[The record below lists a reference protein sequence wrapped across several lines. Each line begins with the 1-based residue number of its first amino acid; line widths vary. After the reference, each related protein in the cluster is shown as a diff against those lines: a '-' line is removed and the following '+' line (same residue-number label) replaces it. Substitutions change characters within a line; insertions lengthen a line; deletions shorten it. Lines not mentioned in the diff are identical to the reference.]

1 MSSSTTATKV
11 TATRGGSDAGAVQ
24 QSTIYKVSSPRAQ
37 SRRGIMKPG
46 FVMTPI
52 ILVSFLLSLAW
63 VDLTYTIRRSR
74 NHGRQGW
81 MPSWLHSILYRRS
94 QYRYAEAKDS
104 KTTTPTTTPSPKDEK
119 EEFYYHSKQK
129 KLLRAEV
136 DDAFQLR
143 GQVLVVM
150 ALVLFTASLAFAWG
164 GWQISSWVWRRFGE
178 RASNI

>member
-24 QSTIYKVSSPRAQ
+24 QPTIYKV
-37 SRRGIMKPG
+37 I
-46 FVMTPI
+46 MTPI

-81 MPSWLHSILYRRS
+81 MPSWLHSILYRKS

-104 KTTTPTTTPSPKDEK
+104 KTSTPTTTPSPKDER
-119 EEFYYHSKQK
+119 EDFYYHSKQK
-129 KLLRAEV
+129 KLLRMEM

-143 GQVLVVM
+143 GHVLVVM
-150 ALVLFTASLAFAWG
+150 ALALLTMSLALAWG
-164 GWQISSWVWRRFGE
+164 GWIVCSWAWRSFGE
-178 RASNI
+178 RAFEV

>member
-1 MSSSTTATKV
+1 MSSSTTATKA

-24 QSTIYKVSSPRAQ
+24 QSTIYK
-37 SRRGIMKPG
+37 

-94 QYRYAEAKDS
+94 QYRYAEAQDS

-164 GWQISSWVWRRFGE
+164 GWQISTWVWRRFGE

>member
-24 QSTIYKVSSPRAQ
+24 QSTIYKV
-37 SRRGIMKPG
+37 
-46 FVMTPI
+46 VMTPI

-81 MPSWLHSILYRRS
+81 MPSWLHSILYRKS
-94 QYRYAEAKDS
+94 QYRYADAKDS
-104 KTTTPTTTPSPKDEK
+104 KTSTPTTTPSPKDER

-129 KLLRAEV
+129 KLLRMEM

-143 GQVLVVM
+143 GHVLVVM
-150 ALVLFTASLAFAWG
+150 ALVLLATSLAFAWG
-164 GWQISSWVWRRFGE
+164 GWIVSSWAWRSFGE
-178 RASNI
+178 RAFEI